1 MIRTVIFAKAPVAG
15 QAKTRLIPALG
26 PAGSARLAQ
35 QLLEHTVAEVVAAD
49 TGPVELCVAP
59 SMSHPAFS
67 GLDVAQHVLWSE
79 QGDGDLGERMARAT
93 QRVIG
98 NAEHIMLVGT
108 DCPQLTRVELQAAAA
123 SLVDHDACMVPV
135 SDGGYSLLGLRQYSP
150 ALFCDIPWSTEQVA
164 EMTCARI
171 AAAGWSL
178 KILPQLHDID
188 EPGDLQ
194 WLPADWGYT

>member
-26 PAGSARLAQ
+26 PAGSARLAL

-59 SMSHPAFS
+59 SLSHPTFN
-67 GLDVAQHVLWSE
+67 GLEIPQSVGWSE
-79 QGDGDLGERMARAT
+79 QGNGNLGERMARAT

-108 DCPQLTRVELQAAAA
+108 DCPELTRVQLQAAAA
-123 SLVDHDACMVPV
+123 ALVDHDACMVPV
-135 SDGGYSLLGLRQYSP
+135 SDGGYSLLGLRRHLP
-150 ALFCDIPWSTEQVA
+150 ALFCEMPWSTDRVA
-164 EMTCARI
+164 GMTCARI

-178 KILPQLHDID
+178 TMLPQLHDID